1 MMKKYEATT
10 LEEACKEASSELS
23 CSIEELEYNIIQYPS
38 KGFLGFFAKKAII
51 VALNKKNIISA
62 EDTSDKKTE
71 DKKVESFE
79 EIQKIEDKEEVV
91 STNVTQEEVNF
102 TPVAE
107 DNIEYESKKD
117 EEKTLTTESE
127 IVDSFFSETATKNY
141 SNELQKKSITAPELE
156 EEIKRLLSK
165 SCFEIDTIEVDIE
178 DNTAY
183 VFIDGDDAALLIGKE
198 GYRYNALSYLLFN
211 WINANYG
218 LYLKLEIAQFLASQQ
233 DMIKHQMQAVVEHVT
248 REGWGKTREL
258 NGILVQIALEHLRD
272 TFPNKYVAIKR
283 SKNGERYIVINE
295 FNKK

>member
-1 MMKKYEATT
+1 MMKKYEAVT
-10 LEEACKEASSELS
+10 LEEACQAASKELC
-23 CSIEELEYNIIQYPS
+23 CSIEELEYNIIQHPS
-38 KGFLGFFAKKAII
+38 KGFLGLFAKKAII
-51 VALNKKNIISA
+51 VALNKKSIVSK
-62 EDTSDKKTE
+62 EDREDEKGELLEESQKITNEEESIDSETTKEDAFTSLEEESVEYVSKEEEQTLTSD
-71 DKKVESFE
+71 
-79 EIQKIEDKEEVV
+79 
-91 STNVTQEEVNF
+91 
-102 TPVAE
+102 
-107 DNIEYESKKD
+107 
-117 EEKTLTTESE
+117 SE
-127 IVDSFFSETATKNY
+127 IVDSFFSDTPTKNY
-141 SNELQKKSITAPELE
+141 NNEQQKESITAPELE

-233 DMIKHQMQAVVEHVT
+233 DMIKHQMQPVVEHVT

-283 SKNGERYIVINE
+283 NKNGERYIVINE

>member
-10 LEEACKEASSELS
+10 LEEACQEASKELN
-23 CSIEELEYNIIQYPS
+23 CNITELEYNIIQYPS

-51 VALNKKNIISA
+51 VALNKKNIQSTEITKDEFFEKVE
-62 EDTSDKKTE
+62 EDDKEVSDTTSDTTE
-71 DKKVESFE
+71 NKVNLNPV
-79 EIQKIEDKEEVV
+79 IEDSVEIDGKKEE
-91 STNVTQEEVNF
+91 
-102 TPVAE
+102 
-107 DNIEYESKKD
+107 Y
-117 EEKTLTTESE
+117 TLTTDSE
-127 IVDSFFSETATKNY
+127 IVDSFFSDTPVKNY
-141 SNELQKKSITAPELE
+141 NSELQKNSITAPELE
-156 EEIKRLLSK
+156 EQIKNLLSK

-233 DMIKHQMQAVVEHVT
+233 DMIKHQMQPVVEHVT

>member
-10 LEEACKEASSELS
+10 LEEACRKASNELS
-23 CSIEELEYNIIQYPS
+23 CSIEDLEYNIIQYPS
-38 KGFLGFFAKKAII
+38 KGFLGFFSKKAII
-51 VALNKKNIISA
+51 VALNKKSIDI
-62 EDTSDKKTE
+62 DK
-71 DKKVESFE
+71 DINE
-79 EIQKIEDKEEVV
+79 EATKKEEKEEE
-91 STNVTQEEVNF
+91 SQEIDSNFSNEPVNF
-102 TPVAE
+102 TPVLE
-107 DNIEYESKKD
+107 EEEEKISYTPKD
-117 EEKTLTTESE
+117 EKQTLVTDSE
-127 IVDSFFSETATKNY
+127 IVDSFFSDTPVKNY
-141 SNELQKKSITAPELE
+141 NNELQKKSITAPELE
-156 EEIKRLLSK
+156 DEIKKLLSK

-183 VFIDGDDAALLIGKE
+183 VFIDGNDAALLIGKE

-233 DMIKHQMQAVVEHVT
+233 DMIIHQMQPVVEHVK

>member
-10 LEEACKEASSELS
+10 LEEACAQASKELN
-23 CSIEELEYNIIQYPS
+23 CSIEELEYNIIQYPT
-38 KGFLGFFAKKAII
+38 KGFFGFFSKKAVI
-51 VALNKKNIISA
+51 VALNKKSISS
-62 EDTSDKKTE
+62 EEKQVD
-71 DKKVESFE
+71 VQES
-79 EIQKIEDKEEVV
+79 
-91 STNVTQEEVNF
+91 TQEELINKDTTTTVEASEDKIEEASNF
-102 TPVAE
+102 TAKIE
-107 DNIEYESKKD
+107 EKIEYKEK
-117 EEKTLTTESE
+117 EEEVSISSESE
-127 IVDSFFSETATKNY
+127 IVDSFFSETAKKNY
-141 SNELQKKSITAPELE
+141 NNQLEKEEISAPKLE
-156 EEIKRLLSK
+156 EEIKKLLSN
-165 SCFEIDTIEVDIE
+165 SCFEIDTIEVDVD

-211 WINANYG
+211 WINAKYG

-233 DMIKHQMQAVVEHVT
+233 DMIKHQMQPVVEHVS

>member
-10 LEEACKEASSELS
+10 LEEACQEASKELN
-23 CSIEELEYNIIQYPS
+23 CNITELEYNIIQYPS

-51 VALNKKNIISA
+51 VALNKKNIQS
-62 EDTSDKKTE
+62 TE
-71 DKKVESFE
+71 ITKDESFE
-79 EIQKIEDKEEVV
+79 KVEEGDKEISDTTSDITENQVNSNPVV
-91 STNVTQEEVNF
+91 EDSVEIDGKKEEQ
-102 TPVAE
+102 
-107 DNIEYESKKD
+107 
-117 EEKTLTTESE
+117 TLTTDSE
-127 IVDSFFSETATKNY
+127 IVDSFFSDTPVKNY
-141 SNELQKKSITAPELE
+141 NNELQKKSITAPELE
-156 EEIKRLLSK
+156 EQIKNLLSK

-233 DMIKHQMQAVVEHVT
+233 DMIKHQMQPVVEHVT

>member
-1 MMKKYEATT
+1 MMKKYEAAT
-10 LEEACKEASSELS
+10 LEEACQAASKELC
-23 CSIEELEYNIIQYPS
+23 CSIEELEYNIIQHPS
-38 KGFLGFFAKKAII
+38 KGFFGLFAKKAII
-51 VALNKKNIISA
+51 VALNKKSIVSK
-62 EDTSDKKTE
+62 EDREDEKDELLEESQKITNEEESIDSETTKEDAFTSLEEESVEYVSKEEEQTLTSD
-71 DKKVESFE
+71 
-79 EIQKIEDKEEVV
+79 
-91 STNVTQEEVNF
+91 
-102 TPVAE
+102 
-107 DNIEYESKKD
+107 
-117 EEKTLTTESE
+117 SE
-127 IVDSFFSETATKNY
+127 IVDSFFSDTPTKNY
-141 SNELQKKSITAPELE
+141 NNEQQKESITAPELE

-233 DMIKHQMQAVVEHVT
+233 DMIKHQMQPVVEHVT

-283 SKNGERYIVINE
+283 NKNGERYIVINE

>member
-10 LEEACKEASSELS
+10 LEEACQEASNELS

-38 KGFLGFFAKKAII
+38 KGFFGFFAKKAII
-51 VALNKKNIISA
+51 VALNKKSIVPV
-62 EDTSDKKTE
+62 E
-71 DKKVESFE
+71 DKKEESFE
-79 EIQKIEDKEEVV
+79 EPQKIDNAEE
-91 STNVTQEEVNF
+91 SIESNTTQELNF
-102 TPVAE
+102 TPLEEESV
-107 DNIEYESKKD
+107 EYEKKD
-117 EEKTLTTESE
+117 EKQTLTTDSD

-141 SNELQKKSITAPELE
+141 TKELQKKSITAPELE

-283 SKNGERYIVINE
+283 SKSGERYIVINE

>member
-10 LEEACKEASSELS
+10 LEEACQEASKELS

-51 VALNKKNIISA
+51 VAINKKNIISA
-62 EDTSDKKTE
+62 EDIE
-71 DKKVESFE
+71 DKTVESFE
-79 EIQKIEDKEEVV
+79 ETLDVKDKEEVA
-91 STNVTQEEVNF
+91 TNIVTQEQADF
-102 TPVAE
+102 TPVVE
-107 DNIEYESKKD
+107 DSIEYESKKD
-117 EEKTLTTESE
+117 EEQTLTTESE
-127 IVDSFFSETATKNY
+127 IVDSFFSETVAKNY
-141 SNELQKKSITAPELE
+141 TKELQKKSITAPELE